1 MESKEKLWQR
11 KSLLDLMRQKSRD
24 SEDELLD
31 DPDEEAENE
40 ENILPRGL

>member
-11 KSLLDLMRQKSRD
+11 KSLLDLMRQKRRD
-24 SEDELLD
+24 SEDDLLD
-31 DPDEEAENE
+31 ELDDEAENE